1 MILLF
6 LFILIMIII
15 CTQIYKKNMG
25 KGESIDLS
33 TEIMSELSQYR
44 TARVKKYLELN
55 DLEEII
61 EEKKINNVMEFF
73 EKENISHE
81 TFLTGTQKEILFQ
94 SGKKK
99 FTNKALEMTDQEL
112 IKAYQDGESIFI

>member
-1 MILLF
+1 
-6 LFILIMIII
+6 
-15 CTQIYKKNMG
+15 MG